1 MADMDLNVKVNN
13 IDFSMIEDVTQ
24 LSDTSY
30 RKDYSLRMLVSYQ
43 YTDLIGV
50 KVQGV
55 ASDKTIVKSVTYK
68 KDSSSNYIIDTIT
81 PEDLEDIFNADK
93 INQNALDLATKFAT
107 NSVKQSQVYA
117 DVNSILN
124 KVNTLPGVIKLGN
137 DVD

>member
-81 PEDLEDIFNADK
+81 PEDLEDIFNADN
-93 INQNALDLATKFAT
+93 INSRALDLATKFAA

>member
-43 YTDLIGV
+43 YTDLIGET
-50 KVQGV
+50 VQGV

-81 PEDLEDIFNADK
+81 TEDLEDIFNADK